1 MNRTSRRQL
10 TPTALAL
17 TAALFA
23 TGSYLLGVLVEYTTT
38 LFQRLPHL
46 IG

>member
-1 MNRTSRRQL
+1 MNRTSRRLL

-23 TGSYLLGVLVEYTTT
+23 DILTRYQT
-38 LFQRLPHL
+38 
-46 IG
+46 